1 MEKRQTGKKK
11 GINELSER
19 EKRAKRKKWREAKR
33 KARARASALLQLE
46 IPPNS
51 PNIPEAPEN
60 QPEPGPSRLEHGSL
74 DTEFIRK
81 FRFI

>member
-1 MEKRQTGKKK
+1 MGKKK
-11 GINELSER
+11 EMEGG
-19 EKRAKRKKWREAKR
+19 KRASQSQCFATVRDTT
-33 KARARASALLQLE
+33 
-46 IPPNS
+46 NS